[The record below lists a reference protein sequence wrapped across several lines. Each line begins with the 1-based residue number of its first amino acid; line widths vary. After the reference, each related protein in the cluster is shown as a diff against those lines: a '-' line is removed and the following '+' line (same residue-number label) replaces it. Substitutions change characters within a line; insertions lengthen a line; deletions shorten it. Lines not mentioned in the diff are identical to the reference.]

1 MPRIAR
7 EIDDALKAVTLAR
20 CYFHSEGPQAQELDL
35 QLWRL
40 LKHGSAILRAEM
52 ADQLSEIPNGPP
64 CTLRALACDPDPE
77 VASPVLQRWS
87 AICDVAI
94 AEMARCKGDD
104 HLCAI
109 AARENLNEKIFGILA
124 RRGGK
129 KVLDV
134 LAANRTARSSAEG
147 RHTMERRLSAMPA
160 PSFTASSGR
169 FGLLWRT
176 GCTDRLRGRG
186 SAEPSAPSPALT
198 AACAHGL
205 SAASE
210 LQG

>member
-77 VASPVLQRWS
+77 VASPVLQR
-87 AICDVAI
+87 
-94 AEMARCKGDD
+94 
-104 HLCAI
+104 
-109 AARENLNEKIFGILA
+109 
-124 RRGGK
+124 
-129 KVLDV
+129 
-134 LAANRTARSSAEG
+134 
-147 RHTMERRLSAMPA
+147 
-160 PSFTASSGR
+160 
-169 FGLLWRT
+169 
-176 GCTDRLRGRG
+176 
-186 SAEPSAPSPALT
+186 
-198 AACAHGL
+198 
-205 SAASE
+205 
-210 LQG
+210 